1 MSSYL
6 FDCLD
11 NVIDEYN
18 CAEKRIMELQDAL
31 NTQQSEHKRL
41 HASLLERIKEFEKRV
56 GIPYIRVKDNT
67 AVYLDKDAD
76 GKDKL
81 VITSPDF
88 AVAKLRMREIFYRRF
103 VEIHG
108 GDFKDV
114 ESAALKSYYKY
125 LDRFFAQCKT
135 DTKKNLEAPKAKE
148 QPTPKR

>member
-11 NVIDEYN
+11 RIIDEYN
-18 CAEKRIMELQDAL
+18 SAGTRIIELEGAL
-31 NTQQSEHKRL
+31 ITQQIEHKQL

-56 GIPYIRVKDNT
+56 GLPYIRVKDNT

-88 AVAKLRMREIFYRRF
+88 AVAKLRMREIFYRRY

-108 GDFKDV
+108 GDYKDV
-114 ESAALKSYYKY
+114 ESAALESYYKY
-125 LDRFFAQCKT
+125 LDRFFAQCKA
-135 DTKKNLEAPKAKE
+135 DTKKNLQAPKAKE
-148 QPTPKR
+148 QPTQKR

>member
-1 MSSYL
+1 MSNYL

-11 NVIDEYN
+11 RIIDEYN
-18 CAEKRIMELQDAL
+18 SAGTRLIELEGAYI
-31 NTQQSEHKRL
+31 TQQIEHKLL
-41 HASLLERIKEFEKRV
+41 HDSLLERIKEFEKRI
-56 GIPYIRVKDNT
+56 GIPYIRVKNNR

-81 VITSPDF
+81 VITTPEL
-88 AVAKLRMREIFYRRF
+88 AVAKLRIRELFYRRF

-108 GDFKDV
+108 CDYKDV

-125 LDRFFAQCKT
+125 LDRFFAQCKA